1 MKILQLTRKVPFPVK
16 DGESLAIDHMR
27 RSMIK
32 SGVEMCL
39 LAMNTTKHYVDEN
52 KAREY
57 LRNYQQIHFVNIDN
71 QLHIVDL
78 LVNIVKR
85 QSYHISRFI
94 NRDFEDALSTL
105 LQKEQFDVIQLESL
119 YLTPYI
125 STIRKFSNAH
135 IALRSHNV
143 EWQIW
148 DRIEKSM
155 NNPLKKL
162 YLKEASS
169 QLKRYEMKAI
179 QHVDSIVY
187 ISPHDIQLFEKMG
200 FSGNRYYY
208 PIGIDLEKLKH
219 QLPVFN
225 RKEPELHFIG
235 SLDWIPN
242 QEGLLWFIHKIWPAI
257 NKRFPQCK
265 LKIAGRNI
273 PSDFY
278 TLSYQNIEIVGEVE
292 DAVAFVQSSPIS
304 IVPLL
309 SGGGM
314 RAKIIEA
321 MALGPVVISTTVGI
335 EGIPADHASHAMI
348 ADSPE
353 QFVRAISTL
362 IENPDKVNTIS
373 LDARKLVESHFNVD
387 VFSKGLVAFYRE
399 KKLES

>member
-1 MKILQLTRKVPFPVK
+1 LKILQLTRKVPFPVK

-32 SGVEMCL
+32 SGVEMSL
-39 LAMNTTKHYVDEN
+39 LAMNTTKHLVDEN
-52 KAREY
+52 KAKEY
-57 LRNYQQIHFVNIDN
+57 LSDYQQIQFVKIDN
-71 QLHIVDL
+71 EVHIFDL
-78 LVNIVKR
+78 LVNLIKR
-85 QSYHISRFI
+85 QSYHISRFV
-94 NRDFEDALSTL
+94 NRDFEAALSAL
-105 LQKEQFDVIQLESL
+105 LQMENFDVVQLESL
-119 YLTPYI
+119 YLAPYI
-125 STIRKFSNAH
+125 STIRKFSKAH

-162 YLKEASS
+162 YLKEAVN

-187 ISPHDIQLFEKMG
+187 ISPYDIELFEKMG
-200 FSGNRYYY
+200 FTGNRYYY

-219 QLPVFN
+219 QLPVFD
-225 RKEPELHFIG
+225 RKELVLHFIG

-242 QEGLLWFIHKIWPAI
+242 QEGLQWFINKIWPAI
-257 NKRFPQCK
+257 FERIPQCK

-273 PSDFY
+273 HSDFY
-278 TLSYQNIEIVGEVE
+278 SYSDHNIEIVGEVE
-292 DAVAFVQSSPIS
+292 DAVSFVQSTPIS

-321 MALGPVVISTTVGI
+321 MALGPLVISTTIGI
-335 EGIPADHASHAMI
+335 EGIPAVHAQHAMI
-348 ADSPE
+348 ADTPNE
-353 QFVRAISTL
+353 FVQAISLLVDKPDL
-362 IENPDKVNTIS
+362 INIIS
-373 LDARKLVESHFNVD
+373 SNARQLVESHFNVD
-387 VFSKGLVAFYRE
+387 VFSKGLLEFYR
-399 KKLES
+399 KQNSES